1 MRESLKGLPLLKAI
15 LTGATAMMFGLNA
28 AQAADVGMGVD
39 KGVAA
44 YRSGDYAA
52 AWELLQ
58 PAAAKNEPSAQRYLG
73 LMILKGAGKDAV
85 RAGLEEGAVLL
96 MEAARAGDNLALI
109 TLEDLRRR
117 NLSHS
122 PSIAD
127 MISIEIERA
136 ENGDPISAWRL
147 AKRYELGEGVSVSS
161 TEAVRW
167 LKVVAHTDTTDFPK
181 ADQAAFKLCEYH
193 ASGQIQDASLGQARR
208 WCEVAARKGHP
219 AAAVALKRLARLDD

>member
-1 MRESLKGLPLLKAI
+1 MCSLS
-15 LTGATAMMFGLNA
+15 A
-28 AQAADVGMGVD
+28 AHAAGVD

-73 LMILKGAGKDAV
+73 LMILKGAGEDAV
-85 RAGLEEGAVLL
+85 RAGLEEGAALL
-96 MEAARAGDNLALI
+96 MKAARAGDNLALI

-117 NLSHS
+117 GLAHS
-122 PSIAD
+122 PSVAD
-127 MISIEIERA
+127 IISIEVERA

-147 AKRYELGEGVSVSS
+147 VKRYELGDGVSVSS
-161 TEAVRW
+161 SKAVRW
-167 LKVVAHTDTTDFPK
+167 LKVVAGVDQADFPK
-181 ADQAAFKLCEYH
+181 ADEAAFKLCEYH
-193 ASGQIQDASLGQARR
+193 ASGQIQSASIGQARR

-219 AAAVALKRLARLDD
+219 AAAVALRRLARLDG